1 MLANMIGMC
10 YLDSYSNKGP
20 RRVPKETGIEWVMR
34 TLGNPTDCYD
44 MFRMSRPMFEK
55 LHNVLVE
62 SYGLHSTRRMSST
75 ESLALFLWTVGALN
89 QLGSK
94 EIDLSDIWRHVIE
107 SLRKC
112 WHV

>member
-1 MLANMIGMC
+1 MLASMIGMC
-10 YLDSYSNKGP
+10 YLNSYSNKGP

-62 SYGLHSTRRMSST
+62 SYGLQSTRRMSST
-75 ESLALFLWTVGALN
+75 ESLALFLWTVGAPQSVRQQRNRFVRSLETCN
-89 QLGSK
+89 
-94 EIDLSDIWRHVIE
+94 

>member
-1 MLANMIGMC
+1 MC
-10 YLDSYSNKGP
+10 HQPPGTDVCITFKSSLMRGCFI
-20 RRVPKETGIEWVMR
+20 RVPKETGIEWVMR

-94 EIDLSDIWRHVIE
+94 EIDLSDLW
-107 SLRKC
+107 
-112 WHV
+112 